1 MTRIRMIGWIL
12 AAVLLAAAPAPAETF
27 HNKNGVV
34 FEGTIRLVVSNA
46 AVCNVLEEKYTAQE
60 YEQLKANQGQPL
72 DLWQV
77 DFAVRNESGREIE
90 YLRAS
95 SWVHSEHPPCTNW
108 SGEGP
113 GGGPAL
119 PEPSLLISTGWGDYY
134 QVLQRPSGMRP
145 GQQERR
151 ARYLVVFDEHQ
162 PRFGEWDI
170 DYTFAKEAGAGKEP
184 AAGASRTPVSGGATS
199 TAPAGSESQENLFW
213 QSIMNSTA
221 AADFEAYL
229 RQFPNG
235 IFRVLAQNRLAAL
248 GAPGSD
254 LPAPNRFPAEADSQ
268 ADHVETPQP
277 ICEDERKW
285 DDPPCWVELT
295 SHPSCY
301 VWVRHQ
307 SVVVSSMGWTGS
319 CANRR
324 AEGSGTLEWI
334 TSNEFT
340 YPQRAT
346 GLLRGGKRTGRWTY
360 PYLANWVSEV
370 PYVDGKKHGTEIDRG
385 SSYGTVVTTPW
396 VNGKIHGTRVE
407 RDGDGNVVERVEYV
421 NGVKQ

>member
-1 MTRIRMIGWIL
+1 MMIHRMYWVAL
-12 AAVLLAAAPAPAETF
+12 VALLALPAGAQGQRLLETD
-27 HNKNGVV
+27 GIELRGTARVV
-34 FEGTIRLVVSNA
+34 TYGA
-46 AVCNVLEEKYTAQE
+46 AVCNVLEEKYTEQE
-60 YEQLKANQGQPL
+60 YEKLKANHGQPL
-72 DLWQV
+72 NVWQL
-77 DFAVRNESGREIE
+77 DFSVYNGSGKWLDHLIARYGIESK
-90 YLRAS
+90 
-95 SWVHSEHPPCTNW
+95 WPPCTNW
-108 SGEGP
+108 SGDGP
-113 GGGPAL
+113 GGGP
-119 PEPSLLISTGWGDYY
+119 
-134 QVLQRPSGMRP
+134 SGTYSGPVEWASSIGHIQKSGRNVVAP
-145 GQQERR
+145 GATLTATTFIIAFHE
-151 ARYLVVFDEHQ
+151 EQ
-162 PRFGEWDI
+162 PRFANWSVDFTFGESV
-170 DYTFAKEAGAGKEP
+170 TAGGAETEAP
-184 AAGASRTPVSGGATS
+184 AASRAASAAAQQPAAAT
-199 TAPAGSESQENLFW
+199 AEQESLFW

-277 ICEDERKW
+277 ICEDGRKW

-301 VWVRHQ
+301 VWVRHH
-307 SVVVSSMGWTGS
+307 SVAVSSMGWTGS

-334 TSNEFT
+334 PSNEFT
-340 YPQRAT
+340 YQRRAT

-360 PYLANWVSEV
+360 HSFANWVSEV

-396 VNGKIHGTRVE
+396 VNSKRHGTRVE
-407 RDGDGNVVERVEYV
+407 RDGDGNVVQRVEYV